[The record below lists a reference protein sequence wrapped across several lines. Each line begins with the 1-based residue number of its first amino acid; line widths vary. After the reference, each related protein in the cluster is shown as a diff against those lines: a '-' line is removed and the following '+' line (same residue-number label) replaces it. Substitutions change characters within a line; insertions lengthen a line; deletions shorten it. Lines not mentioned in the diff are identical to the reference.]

1 MDSSLSHLQDFN
13 LEDTKYIQN
22 ETVSVVLNSDEF
34 NKNNGHQSELN
45 MENVCDTNVGGLSV
59 NNNVHNTSGS
69 MGACPICGDDISGF
83 HYGTFSC
90 ESCKG
95 FFKRTVQNK
104 KVFSCHLGDGECNI
118 TSFNR
123 KRCPACRFAKCLK
136 AGMRVDAIREDRHRG
151 GRSSYE
157 GARFQMP
164 RGTGIKRKYIE
175 NIYGG
180 VELTYAFQVPQEP
193 VVPKLIQE
201 IVRINDMLKTDDDD
215 IREPTFFSINDPNLL
230 VNFLHVTDLRLYK
243 IVKWARNLPCFTST
257 LQEDQILLLQNA
269 WCDLLLLDI
278 CNKTMTSV
286 IKSSHGRCILLTKN
300 HLIDG
305 QLGEYLQLNELIS
318 QLYDL
323 MSMIETTQM
332 DNNEF
337 VALKVLIL
345 LSPGIFMHK
354 DSGRLKDELR
364 VQRTQEDVIDALYTY
379 TSSNYKEQAS
389 KYGEIL
395 TLCSYITNV
404 SINFKTYLFHKLKD
418 LENSLLDGDGQSSAT
433 NNCGLLMELLKG
445 DLLFQPSYSIV

>member
-1 MDSSLSHLQDFN
+1 MEAALNQHQLHSFSIESAAIDSL
-13 LEDTKYIQN
+13 T
-22 ETVSVVLNSDEF
+22 TAVLNDDA
-34 NKNNGHQSELN
+34 HLN
-45 MENVCDTNVGGLSV
+45 DLNVCHARTMSNGGHS
-59 NNNVHNTSGS
+59 SS
-69 MGACPICGDDISGF
+69 SAIGACPICGDEISGF

-104 KVFSCHLGDGECNI
+104 KVFACHSIDGECNI

-123 KRCPACRFAKCLK
+123 KRCPACRFAKCIK

-164 RGTGIKRKYIE
+164 RGTGIKKKYIE

-201 IVRINDMLKTDDDD
+201 IVRINDMLKVDDDD
-215 IREPTFFSINDPNLL
+215 IRDPGFFSIDDPNLMS
-230 VNFLHVTDLRLYK
+230 NFLHVTDLRLYK

-278 CNKTMTSV
+278 CNKTMTNV
-286 IKSSHGRCILLTKN
+286 IKTNQNQTILFTKN
-300 HLIDG
+300 HLIDST
-305 QLGEYLQLNELIS
+305 LAEYLQLGDLIS

-323 MSMIETTQM
+323 MSMVETTRM

-345 LSPGIFMHK
+345 LSP
-354 DSGRLKDELR
+354 DSGRLKDEQR

-379 TSSNYKEQAS
+379 TSSNYKEHAS

-418 LENSLLDGDGQSSAT
+418 LENGLLDNGNSTGT
-433 NNCGLLMELLKG
+433 NCGLLMELLKG

>member
-1 MDSSLSHLQDFN
+1 MDSSLNQHQMHDFSIEN
-13 LEDTKYIQN
+13 ASIDNMTASALTDENTLND
-22 ETVSVVLNSDEF
+22 LNSCQ
-34 NKNNGHQSELN
+34 NGAIS
-45 MENVCDTNVGGLSV
+45 
-59 NNNVHNTSGS
+59 SGS
-69 MGACPICGDDISGF
+69 YGACPICGDEISGF

-104 KVFSCHLGDGECNI
+104 KVFACHSSEGECNI

-164 RGTGIKRKYIE
+164 RGTGIKKKYIE

-180 VELTYAFQVPQEP
+180 VELTYAFQIPQEP

-201 IVRINDMLKTDDDD
+201 IVRINDMLKIDDDD
-215 IREPTFFSINDPNLL
+215 IRDPGFFTIDDPNLL
-230 VNFLHVTDLRLYK
+230 SNFLHVTDLRLYK

-278 CNKTMTSV
+278 CNKTMTNV
-286 IKSSHGRCILLTKN
+286 IKTGQNQCILFTKN
-300 HLIDG
+300 HIIDS
-305 QLGEYLQLNELIS
+305 QLAEYLQLSDLIS

-323 MSMIETTQM
+323 MNMVESTQM

-345 LSPGIFMHK
+345 LSP
-354 DSGRLKDELR
+354 DSGRLKDEHR

-379 TSSNYKEQAS
+379 TSSNFKEHTS

-418 LENSLLDGDGQSSAT
+418 LENGLLDQPNSAST
-433 NNCGLLMELLKG
+433 NCGLLMELLKG
-445 DLLFQPSYSIV
+445 DLLFQPSYSI

>member
-1 MDSSLSHLQDFN
+1 MESNSLTQHQLQEFHL
-13 LEDTKYIQN
+13 
-22 ETVSVVLNSDEF
+22 
-34 NKNNGHQSELN
+34 NNGSIETSGTTILL
-45 MENVCDTNVGGLSV
+45 ENVDDDKFNQNQLLEQTVLAQSNHGT
-59 NNNVHNTSGS
+59 TSI
-69 MGACPICGDDISGF
+69 GACPICGDEISGF

-104 KVFSCHLGDGECNI
+104 KVFQCHSGDGECNI

-123 KRCPACRFAKCLK
+123 KRCPACRFTKCLK

-157 GARFQMP
+157 GARFYMP
-164 RGTGIKRKYIE
+164 KGTGTKRKYIE

-180 VELTYAFQVPQEP
+180 VELTYAFQVPNEP

-201 IVRINDMLKTDDDD
+201 IARINDLLKGDDDDD
-215 IREPTFFSINDPNLL
+215 IKEGCFFSINDPNLIN
-230 VNFLHVTDLRLYK
+230 NFLHITDLRLYK
-243 IVKWARNLPCFTST
+243 IVKWARSLPCFTST

-269 WCDLLLLDI
+269 WCDLLLLDV
-278 CNKTMTSV
+278 CNKTMTNMT
-286 IKSSHGRCILLTKN
+286 KSNGRSIIFTKN
-300 HLIDG
+300 HIIDQQIAECI
-305 QLGEYLQLNELIS
+305 QLSDIMS

-323 MSMIETTQM
+323 MSMIESIRM

-345 LSPGIFMHK
+345 LSP
-354 DSGRLKDELR
+354 DSGRLKDEER

-379 TSSNYKEQAS
+379 TSSNYKEQLG

-404 SINFKTYLFHKLKD
+404 SIHFKTYLFNRLKD
-418 LENSLLDGDGQSSAT
+418 LDTGLLDQNQDQST
-433 NNCGLLMELLKG
+433 HNCGLLMELLKG
-445 DLLFQPSYSIV
+445 DLLFQPSYSIN

>member
-1 MDSSLSHLQDFN
+1 MDSSLSHLQEFN
-13 LEDTKYIQN
+13 LENTKYIEN
-22 ETVSVVLNSDEF
+22 GTVSVVLNSEDF
-34 NKNNGHQSELN
+34 KDDVDLGINSTCSTNGAL
-45 MENVCDTNVGGLSV
+45 VV
-59 NNNVHNTSGS
+59 NNNVHTTTNGS

-104 KVFSCHLGDGECNI
+104 KVFSCHSGEGECNI

-193 VVPKLIQE
+193 VVPKLIQG
-201 IVRINDMLKTDDDD
+201 IVRINDMLKVDDDD
-215 IREPTFFSINDPNLL
+215 IRDPAFFSIDDHNLIS
-230 VNFLHVTDLRLYK
+230 NFLHVTDLRLYK

-278 CNKTMTSV
+278 CNKTMTNIITSP
-286 IKSSHGRCILLTKN
+286 HGRCILFTKN
-300 HLIDG
+300 HLIDAR
-305 QLGEYLQLNELIS
+305 LGEYLQLNDLIA

-323 MSMIETTQM
+323 MSMIETTRM

-354 DSGRLKDELR
+354 DSGRLKDEIR

-379 TSSNYKEQAS
+379 TSSNYKDHAS

-418 LENSLLDGDGQSSAT
+418 LENSMLEQQGDVQNSAA

-445 DLLFQPSYSIV
+445 DLLFQPSYSVV

>member
-1 MDSSLSHLQDFN
+1 MDPSLSHLQ
-13 LEDTKYIQN
+13 
-22 ETVSVVLNSDEF
+22 EF
-34 NKNNGHQSELN
+34 NIGENKYLEANNGNVADQSHVAGLDTLDT
-45 MENVCDTNVGGLSV
+45 VCSSVSGGLTV
-59 NNNVHNTSGS
+59 NNNVQNTGGS

-104 KVFSCHLGDGECNI
+104 KVFSCHSGEGECNI

-164 RGTGIKRKYIE
+164 KGSGIKRKYIE

-180 VELTYAFQVPQEP
+180 VELTYAFQVPPEP

-215 IREPTFFSINDPNLL
+215 IRDPAFFSIDDPNLL
-230 VNFLHVTDLRLYK
+230 SNFLHVTDLRLYK

-278 CNKTMTSV
+278 CNKTMTNI
-286 IKSSHGRCILLTKN
+286 IKSSNGRCILFTKN

-305 QLGEYLQLNELIS
+305 TLGEYLQINELID

-323 MSMIETTQM
+323 MSMIETTRM

-379 TSSNYKEQAS
+379 TSSNYKEHAS

-418 LENSLLDGDGQSSAT
+418 LENSLLEQPGSDTQNSAT

-445 DLLFQPSYSIV
+445 DLLFQPSYSIN

>member
-1 MDSSLSHLQDFN
+1 MTQQHQLH
-13 LEDTKYIQN
+13 
-22 ETVSVVLNSDEF
+22 EF
-34 NKNNGHQSELN
+34 NIETASIDNLSTTVITVNTTDENNLNEMNALNNG
-45 MENVCDTNVGGLSV
+45 TNSS
-59 NNNVHNTSGS
+59 TPI
-69 MGACPICGDDISGF
+69 GACPICGDEISGF

-104 KVFSCHLGDGECNI
+104 KVFSCHASEGECNI

-164 RGTGIKRKYIE
+164 RGTGIKKKYIE

-180 VELTYAFQVPQEP
+180 VELTYAFQVPAEP

-201 IVRINDMLKTDDDD
+201 IVRINDMLKADDDD
-215 IREPTFFSINDPNLL
+215 IRDPGFFSIDDTNLL
-230 VNFLHVTDLRLYK
+230 TNFLHVTDLRLYK

-278 CNKTMTSV
+278 CNKTMTHI
-286 IKSSHGRCILLTKN
+286 IKSSQNQCILFTKN
-300 HLIDG
+300 HMIDT
-305 QLGEYLQLNELIS
+305 QIAEYLQLTELVS

-323 MSMIETTQM
+323 MSMVETTRM

-345 LSPGIFMHK
+345 LSPGILIHK
-354 DSGRLKDELR
+354 DSGRLKDEMR

-379 TSSNYKEQAS
+379 TSSNYKEQTS

-418 LENSLLDGDGQSSAT
+418 VENGLAENAAS